1 MTKQDGYGI
10 QKDEE
15 TSIDSLADYWR
26 NHGSNVKADEIDM
39 TSLIFDA
46 LEKENSVVDIT
57 EHIEKII
64 DGEVWRA
71 LRWFSGPMMRL
82 WFLQYNILI
91 LDKLAWD
98 SNRKVH
104 SFCEQMQRELSLQI
118 HYFPLSLPLSQSF

>member
-1 MTKQDGYGI
+1 MMDISRYCPFLIALRFVTKQDGYGI

-64 DGEVWRA
+64 DGEV
-71 LRWFSGPMMRL
+71 
-82 WFLQYNILI
+82 
-91 LDKLAWD
+91 
-98 SNRKVH
+98 
-104 SFCEQMQRELSLQI
+104 
-118 HYFPLSLPLSQSF
+118 